1 MEGNQ
6 LFQEKKVEEAFQRY
20 NMSVL
25 RARSSADNKSEEENT
40 MALSLGKIF
49 ESGYHIKQFKIAYL
63 YTG

>member
-40 MALSLGKIF
+40 LALCLGKIHSVLF
-49 ESGYHIKQFKIAYL
+49 HSEHRYPNR
-63 YTG
+63 

>member
-1 MEGNQ
+1 M
-6 LFQEKKVEEAFQRY
+6 EEAFQRY

-40 MALSLGKIF
+40 LALSLGKIF
-49 ESGYHIKQFKIAYL
+49 ESGYNIKQFKIVNL

>member
-25 RARSSADNKSEEENT
+25 RARSRADNKSEEENT
-40 MALSLGKIF
+40 LALSLGKVH
-49 ESGYHIKQFKIAYL
+49 SVLLPLDTKRDKWTH
-63 YTG
+63 